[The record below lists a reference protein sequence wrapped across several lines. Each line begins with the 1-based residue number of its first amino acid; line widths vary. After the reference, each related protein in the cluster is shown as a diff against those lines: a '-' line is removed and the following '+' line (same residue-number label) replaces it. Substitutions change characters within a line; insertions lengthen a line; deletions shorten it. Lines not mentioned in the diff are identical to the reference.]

1 MELIQGVSLLSY
13 LKSKP
18 NRKIDEEMCRQI
30 FSQIIKGIDFLHSNN
45 VYHRDIK
52 LENIII
58 DDKNQIKIIDFGFG
72 TCNPKSKLLNFFC
85 GTPSYMPPEI
95 IQKKDYVGPCA
106 DIWSIGI
113 LLFTMLCGSFPFRGK
128 NSNHMPNIIL

>member
-1 MELIQGVSLLSY
+1 MDLVQGVSLLSF
-13 LKSKP
+13 LKSMP
-18 NRKIDEEMCRQI
+18 NKKIDENSCRKI
-30 FSQIIKGIDFLHSNN
+30 FLQIIQAVDYLHLKN

-58 DDKNQIKIIDFGFG
+58 DDKLNIKIIDFGFG

-95 IQKKDYVGPCA
+95 VQKKDYLGSYA

-113 LLFTMLCGSFPFRGK
+113 LLFTLLCGTFPFRGSY
-128 NSNHMPNIIL
+128 NCLL